1 MMNDVIIKSIK
12 EEDKDLLTEVF
23 FDEKVK
29 KTYMLPDFKNKEES
43 DKLFNRLKELSLN
56 ENRFVRGIYY
66 NNQIVGFLNDVEI
79 TDEFIELGYAIN
91 SKFHNLGIGTK
102 ALNLAL
108 NELLEKG
115 HKQVITGAFITN
127 KASIRIMEKCGMKKI
142 NRVDFIE
149 YRNATHEC
157 IYYCK
162 EK

>member
-1 MMNDVIIKSIK
+1 MNREFLYKMLEMESPSGFEFNMQKLVM
-12 EEDKDLLTEVF
+12 EHMKD
-23 FDEKVK
+23 
-29 KTYMLPDFKNKEES
+29 YA
-43 DKLFNRLKELSLN
+43 
-56 ENRFVRGIYY
+56 
-66 NNQIVGFLNDVEI
+66 
-79 TDEFIELGYAIN
+79 DEFIELGYAIN

-108 NELLEKG
+108 NELFEKG
-115 HKQVITGAFITN
+115 YKQVITGAFITN